1 MTGGGGSKSSSFRW
15 KWKGFFFFP
24 FFFFLLLFH
33 TYGIAF
39 RLTFSLRVGFRVES
53 GVAANC
59 LDVLSVMEG
68 FERDEAYWAIT
79 ECLYLD

>member
-1 MTGGGGSKSSSFRW
+1 
-15 KWKGFFFFP
+15 
-24 FFFFLLLFH
+24 LFH